1 MLHASGSPCKVSS
14 AKAALPEL
22 GPEST
27 NEMLRNIF
35 QNTLTGLINVI
46 FLLPAIITDK
56 VSIDTV
62 VDFMG
67 RVKAVPAD
75 DALRGW
81 EGAR

>member
-1 MLHASGSPCKVSS
+1 MELPEKLLHTRGSACEPCS
-14 AKAALPEL
+14 AKAALLQL
-22 GPEST
+22 GPEHEKT
-27 NEMLRNIF
+27 ILEKELFFYR
-35 QNTLTGLINVI
+35 
-46 FLLPAIITDK
+46 LPAIITDK

>member
-1 MLHASGSPCKVSS
+1 M
-14 AKAALPEL
+14 
-22 GPEST
+22 
-27 NEMLRNIF
+27 
-35 QNTLTGLINVI
+35 VI
-46 FLLPAIITDK
+46 FLSPAIITDK

-62 VDFMG
+62 VDLMG

>member
-1 MLHASGSPCKVSS
+1 MQISRKLYK
-14 AKAALPEL
+14 
-22 GPEST
+22 
-27 NEMLRNIF
+27 
-35 QNTLTGLINVI
+35 NTLTGGTNQMVI
-46 FLLPAIITDK
+46 FLSPAIITDK

-62 VDFMG
+62 VDLMG